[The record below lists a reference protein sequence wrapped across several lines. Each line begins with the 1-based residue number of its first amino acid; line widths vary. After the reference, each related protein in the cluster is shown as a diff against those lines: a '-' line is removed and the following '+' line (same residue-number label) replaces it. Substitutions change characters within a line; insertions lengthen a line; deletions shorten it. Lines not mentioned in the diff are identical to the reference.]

1 MNLLVQ
7 LVNCRTRS
15 MTAKLCQGFPDI
27 TQHRQ
32 YQQKSPLKGKA
43 SNCLKNQPLGT
54 MPLKL
59 KSFSKDK
66 SQFQIPFWKR
76 IKQTGYLDE
85 NGW

>member
-1 MNLLVQ
+1 MFNSSTAGREV
-7 LVNCRTRS
+7 CRLDF
-15 MTAKLCQGFPDI
+15 AKGFRI
-27 TQHRQ
+27 KLNTGNIS
-32 YQQKSPLKGKA
+32 KESPLKGKA

-54 MPLKL
+54 MPLKI

-66 SQFQIPFWKR
+66 FQFQIPFWKR